1 MIGESAVK
9 FSPPVYFLHF
19 TPQILSFL
27 FHYMFLVLFLFLTV
41 INLLMFCFFE
51 KKKKKKLLLVLLT
64 GVLVLKFGGRPSL
77 FHILTFPYF

>member
-27 FHYMFLVLFLFLTV
+27 FHYLFLVLFLFLTA
-41 INLLMFCFFE
+41 INLLMFCLYI
-51 KKKKKKLLLVLLT
+51 LLLVLLT
-64 GVLVLKFGGRPSL
+64 GVLVLKSGRRPGL
-77 FHILTFPYF
+77 FHTLTFLYFR

>member
-27 FHYMFLVLFLFLTV
+27 FHYMLFLVLFLFLTA
-41 INLLMFCFFE
+41 INLLMFCFDE
-51 KKKKKKLLLVLLT
+51 KILLLVLLT
-64 GVLVLKFGGRPSL
+64 VVSVFEFGGHPGL
-77 FHILTFPYF
+77 FHTLMFPYFR

>member
-27 FHYMFLVLFLFLTV
+27 FHYLFLVLFLFLTA
-41 INLLMFCFFE
+41 INLLMFCLYI
-51 KKKKKKLLLVLLT
+51 LLLVLLT
-64 GVLVLKFGGRPSL
+64 GVLVLNFGERPSL
-77 FHILTFPYF
+77 FHTLTFPYFR